1 MLKQLRKSPLP
12 AGWKV
17 YVSRSTGKPYWHHKE
32 TNTTQWNAPATETS
46 QPTDSNQHRAGRSG
60 AGESVVAPVAVSTSV
75 ENSENVEEQAA
86 TGPQSA
92 STAPDGLSSTS
103 PSVGQVEAVEPA
115 ITGAADSMRKHEQGV
130 GAGSAPAETPAREH
144 KVEAAPTAPLDIFSL
159 VAEAAVKE
167 QEAKAASPDRSN
179 ERSLAKSVTS
189 TGDGKWWEP
198 LANEPFSLHGSAQ
211 PGGGPL
217 GSSSPHS
224 IASPQ
229 AGAEASGTPL
239 TAAAGVRHGR
249 STAIST
255 PLAGPEEEGEWQG
268 AETPS
273 LPTPHAERR
282 FAGAPTPAGQKESA
296 RETAAGSTGA
306 GHSDAGGPQAMEVDG
321 GAVASPPRAA
331 SPHRAA
337 PDRDARA
344 REEELVSRG
353 EWLTTA
359 QEYAAAGDAAAAVR
373 VVPGL
378 PGACAH
384 SVLAAPRPVTSPLRE
399 PEHPVSDSCR
409 RAHTLHATRSG
420 RWWCSCACRRW
431 GRK

>member
-32 TNTTQWNAPATETS
+32 TNTTQWRAPATETL
-46 QPTDSNQHRAGRSG
+46 QPTDSNHHRASG
-60 AGESVVAPVAVSTSV
+60 SRAGESVVAPVVVSTSV
-75 ENSENVEEQAA
+75 ENSENVEEPSA
-86 TGPQSA
+86 TEPQSA
-92 STAPDGLSSTS
+92 STAQDGLSSTS

-115 ITGAADSMRKHEQGV
+115 STGAADSMRKHEQGV
-130 GAGSAPAETPAREH
+130 GAGSAPAGTPAREH

-167 QEAKAASPDRSN
+167 QEDKAASPDRSN
-179 ERSLAKSVTS
+179 ERSQAKSVTS
-189 TGDGKWWEP
+189 TGEGKWWEP
-198 LANEPFSLHGSAQ
+198 LANEPFPLQGSAR
-211 PGGGPL
+211 PEGGPL

-239 TAAAGVRHGR
+239 TTAAEARHGR

-282 FAGAPTPAGQKESA
+282 FAGAPTPVGQKESA

-306 GHSDAGGPQAMEVDG
+306 GPSDAGGLSLQAMEVDG
-321 GAVASPPRAA
+321 GAVASPPRAG

-353 EWLTTA
+353 EWLTSA

-373 VVPGL
+373 MVPRP

-384 SVLAAPRPVTSPLRE
+384 SVLAAPRPVMSPIRE

-420 RWWCSCACRRW
+420 RWRCSCACRR
-431 GRK
+431 